1 MTPSRLLLRNQM
13 MDELLMAE
21 SFVNEDTMVMGNMT
35 FSGTD
40 MQSSSKEIIVA
51 YQGALKFQVK
61 AYENSSRKPL

>member
-35 FSGTD
+35 FSETD
-40 MQSSSKEIIVA
+40 MQNSSKEIIV
-51 YQGALKFQVK
+51 
-61 AYENSSRKPL
+61 

>member
-40 MQSSSKEIIVA
+40 MQSSSKKIIV
-51 YQGALKFQVK
+51 
-61 AYENSSRKPL
+61 